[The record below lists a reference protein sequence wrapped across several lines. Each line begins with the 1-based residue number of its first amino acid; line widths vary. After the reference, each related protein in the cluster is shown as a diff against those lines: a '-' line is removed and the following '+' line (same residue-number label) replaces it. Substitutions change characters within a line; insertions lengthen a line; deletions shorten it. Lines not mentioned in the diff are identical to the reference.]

1 MVRWREKQSEE
12 RKKNSLKRGTRNTQ
26 ELKYERGEK
35 VNLQSKRGETERERE
50 REKERE
56 RERENKRVGER

>member
-35 VNLQSKRGETERERE
+35 VNLQSKIGETEREIERERE
-50 REKERE
+50 RERDRE
-56 RERENKRVGER
+56 RERQRE